1 MGGVMSSLLGMGA
14 ILLIAWLLSTNRK
27 NINLRT
33 VSLALLLQIFFALLV
48 LYVPAGK
55 DALNSVTGAVSQLI
69 NYGQDGIGF
78 VFGGLANGSVGFVFA
93 INVLGIIIFFSALI
107 SGLYHLGIMPK
118 VINLIGGGLQK
129 LLGTG
134 RAESLSATANIFV
147 GMIEAPLV
155 VKPYLN
161 KMTDSQFFAVMT
173 GGLASVAGGTLVGY
187 ASLGVELNYLIAA
200 AFMSAPAGLLMAKIM
215 LPETEKID
223 VVTADDELDLPKA
236 TNVVEAIA
244 DGAMSGVKIAVAVGA
259 TLLAFVSV
267 IALLNGLLGWVGGW
281 FGIELSFEL
290 IMGYVFAPVAWLIGI
305 PWHEAIT
312 AGSLIGNKVVVNEFV
327 AFIQLI
333 EVKQQLSAHSQAII
347 TFALCGF
354 ANISTM
360 AILIGGLGSL
370 VPERRAFI
378 SKYGFRAIGAGVLAN
393 LMSASIAGVILS
405 L

>member
-1 MGGVMSSLLGMGA
+1 MNSLLGVVA
-14 ILLIAWLLSTNRK
+14 ILFFAWLLSTNRK
-27 NINLRT
+27 NIRLKT
-33 VSLALLLQIFFALLV
+33 VGLAFALQVAFALLV

-55 DALNSVTGAVSQLI
+55 NALNGVTGAVSNLI
-69 NYGQDGIGF
+69 NYGQEGIAF
-78 VFGGLANGSVGFVFA
+78 LFGGLATGGFTFA

-107 SGLYHLGIMPK
+107 SGLYHIGLMPK
-118 VINLIGGGLQK
+118 VINLIGGALQK

-155 VKPYLN
+155 VKPYL
-161 KMTDSQFFAVMT
+161 KHMSDSQFFAVMT
-173 GGLASVAGGTLVGY
+173 CGLASVAGGTLVGY

-200 AFMSAPAGLLMAKIM
+200 AFMSAPAGLLMAKILM
-215 LPETEKID
+215 PETEAQAED
-223 VVTADDELDLPKA
+223 VQMENVEMPKA
-236 TNVVEAIA
+236 TNVVEAMA
-244 DGAMSGVKIAVAVGA
+244 DGAMSGLRIAVAVGA

-267 IALLNGLLGWVGGW
+267 IALLNGLLGWVGSW
-281 FGIELSFEL
+281 FGISLSFEL
-290 IMGYVFAPVAWLIGI
+290 ILGYLFAPVAWLLGI

-312 AGSLIGNKVVVNEFV
+312 AGSLIGNKIVVNEFV
-327 AFIQLI
+327 AFIQLMQ
-333 EVKQQLSAHSQAII
+333 VKQDLSAHSQAIV

-360 AILIGGLGSL
+360 AMLIGGLGSL
-370 VPERRAFI
+370 VPEKRSFI
-378 SKYGFRAIGAGVLAN
+378 SKYGFRAITAGVLAN

>member
-1 MGGVMSSLLGMGA
+1 MNSILGIVA
-14 ILLIAWLLSTNRK
+14 ILFLAWLLSTNRK
-27 NINLRT
+27 SINVKT
-33 VSLALLLQIFFALLV
+33 VSLAFALQVTFALLV

-55 DALNSVTGAVSQLI
+55 EVLNSVTGAVSNLI
-69 NYGQDGIGF
+69 NYGQEGIAF
-78 VFGGLANGSVGFVFA
+78 LFGGLATGGFTFA

-107 SGLYHLGIMPK
+107 SGLYHIGLMPK
-118 VINLIGGGLQK
+118 VINVIGGGLQK
-129 LLGTG
+129 LLGIG

-155 VKPYLN
+155 VKPYL
-161 KMTDSQFFAVMT
+161 KHMTDSQFFAVMV

-215 LPETEKID
+215 VPETETID
-223 VVTADDELDLPKA
+223 TSTELDNVEMPRA
-236 TNVVEAIA
+236 TNVVEAMA
-244 DGAMSGVKIAVAVGA
+244 DGAMSGLRIAVAVGA
-259 TLLAFVSV
+259 TLLAFISV
-267 IALLNGLLGWVGGW
+267 IAMLNGMLGWVGGLM
-281 FGIELSFEL
+281 GMSLSFEL
-290 IMGYVFAPVAWLIGI
+290 LLGYLFAPVAWLLGI
-305 PWHEAIT
+305 PWAEAVT

-327 AFIQLI
+327 AFIQLMD
-333 EVKQQLSAHSQAII
+333 VKAQLSEHSQAIV

-360 AILIGGLGSL
+360 AMLIGGLGSV
-370 VPERRAFI
+370 VPEKRPFI
-378 SKYGFRAIGAGVLAN
+378 SKYGFRAIAAGVMAN